1 MEVRV
6 YKGDGGRTGG
16 EGRGYRKERREGS
29 GGHMEWWLRGPVG
42 LHVGL
47 CVCPVLPQ
55 RPAKCILCT

>member
-1 MEVRV
+1 M
-6 YKGDGGRTGG
+6 KGGQGGGG

-47 CVCPVLPQ
+47 VCVRYFRNDLPSVYSASSNVLV
-55 RPAKCILCT
+55 R